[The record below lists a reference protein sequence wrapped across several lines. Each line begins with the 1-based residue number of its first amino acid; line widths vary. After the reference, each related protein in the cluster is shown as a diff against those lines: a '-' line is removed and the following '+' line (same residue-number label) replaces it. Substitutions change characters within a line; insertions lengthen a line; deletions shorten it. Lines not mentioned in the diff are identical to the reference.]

1 MFPFDSKHVYVTQL
15 TDYLREGPNKIALS
29 RNDSYFL
36 LGYQNCQE
44 EISGTGGIFFIFSSL
59 LSIRLSRNTY
69 FTELI
74 FESAAFYVFLF

>member
-44 EISGTGGIFFIFSSL
+44 EISGTAGSS
-59 LSIRLSRNTY
+59 
-69 FTELI
+69 
-74 FESAAFYVFLF
+74 